1 MALSDMKVFN
11 EYLKN
16 ATIETLAQDVEKFN
30 AASAGAIRLTT
41 QGIDG
46 DFLQESFWAG
56 LHGAQRRVDRYAANG
71 AQSATP
77 LSQKQYDAVKVAGGF
92 GPILWEPSQLS
103 WIQNSPEEA
112 LEVISRNLSEA
123 IVADQLNTVIAA
135 LVAAISN
142 QAAATNDVSAT
153 AGVTYAAINAAHA
166 KFGDASGRLVA
177 QVMNGVTFHDL
188 IGKNLTNAQQLF
200 RAGDVTI
207 VDILG
212 KAVIVTDSPALYSA
226 AVADPAAPAKQ
237 RVLSLADGAGM
248 VMDGSDLIT
257 NIETSNGKG
266 RIETTFQADYSF
278 GLALRGYTWD
288 TANGGKS
295 PTDAKLAT
303 GSNWDLVASSIKA
316 SAGVITIGDA
326 SK

>member
-56 LHGAQRRVDRYAANG
+56 LHGAQRRVDRYTSNG
-71 AQSATP
+71 NQSATA
-77 LSQKQYDAVKVAGGF
+77 LAQKQYDAVKVAGGF
-92 GPILWEPSQLS
+92 GPILWEPSQLA
-103 WIQNSPEEA
+103 WIQKSPEEA

-248 VMDGSDLIT
+248 VMDGSELVT
-257 NIETSNGKG
+257 NIQTLNGKS
-266 RIETTFQADYSF
+266 RIETTFQADYAF
-278 GLALRGYTWD
+278 GLALKGYTWD

-295 PTDAKLAT
+295 PTDAELAT
-303 GSNWDLVASSIKA
+303 GSNWDLVANSIKA

-326 SK
+326 SL

>member
-11 EYLKN
+11 EYLKQT
-16 ATIETLAQDVEKFN
+16 TIETLAQDVEKFN

-71 AQSATP
+71 AQSATA

-103 WIQNSPEEA
+103 WIQKSPEEA

-142 QAAATNDVSAT
+142 QAAATNDVSDT

-166 KFGDASGRLVA
+166 MFGDASGRLVA

-226 AVADPAAPAKQ
+226 AVATPAAPAKQ

-257 NIETSNGKG
+257 NISVSNGKE
-266 RIETTFQADYSF
+266 RIETTFQADYTF

-295 PTDAKLAT
+295 PTDAELAT
-303 GSNWDLVASSIKA
+303 GSNWELVANSVKA

>member
-11 EYLKN
+11 EYLKST
-16 ATIETLAQDVEKFN
+16 TIETLAQDVEKFN
-30 AASAGAIRLTT
+30 AASAGSIRLTT

-56 LHGAQRRVDRYAANG
+56 LHGAQRRVNRYGAN
-71 AQSATP
+71 ADQEATA
-77 LSQKQYDAVKVAGGF
+77 LAQKQYDAVKVAGGF
-92 GPILWEPSQLS
+92 GPILWEPSQLA
-103 WIQNSPEEA
+103 WIQKSPEEA

-142 QAAATNDVSAT
+142 QGAATNDVSAT

-177 QVMNGVTFHDL
+177 QVMNGTIFHAL
-188 IGKNLTNAQQLF
+188 IGQNLTNTQNLF

-226 AVADPAAPAKQ
+226 AETDPAAPAKQ

-248 VMDGSDLIT
+248 VMDGSSLIT
-257 NIETSNGKG
+257 NISVANGKE
-266 RIETTFQADYSF
+266 RIETTFQADYDF
-278 GLALRGYTWD
+278 GVALKGYTWD

-295 PTDAKLAT
+295 PTDAELST
-303 GSNWDLVASSIKA
+303 GSNWDLVANSVKA

-326 SK
+326 AK

>member
-11 EYLKN
+11 EYLKA
-16 ATIETLAQDVEKFN
+16 ATIETLNQDVEKFN

-71 AQSATP
+71 AQSATA

-103 WIQNSPEEA
+103 WIQKSPEEA

-212 KAVIVTDSPALYSA
+212 KAVIVTDSPALYTD
-226 AVADPAAPAKQ
+226 AVATPAAPAKQ

-295 PTDAKLAT
+295 PTDAELAT
-303 GSNWDLVASSIKA
+303 GSNWDLVANSIKA

-326 SK
+326 SL

>member
-16 ATIETLAQDVEKFN
+16 ATIETLAQDVAKFN
-30 AASAGAIRLTT
+30 GASAGAIRLTT

-71 AQSATP
+71 AQAATA
-77 LSQKQYDAVKVAGGF
+77 LAQKQYDAVKVAGGF
-92 GPILWEPSQLS
+92 GPILWEPSQLA
-103 WIQNSPEEA
+103 WIRKSPEEA

-142 QAAATNDVSAT
+142 QPTATNDVSAT
-153 AGVTYAAINAAHA
+153 AGITYAAINAAHA

-177 QVMNGVTFHDL
+177 QVMNGTTFHAL
-188 IGKNLTNAQQLF
+188 IGQNLANAQQLF

-212 KAVIVTDSPALYSA
+212 KAVIVTDSPALFA
-226 AVADPAAPAKQ
+226 TGTPDKQ
-237 RVLSLADGAGM
+237 KVLSLADGAGM

-257 NIETSNGKG
+257 NISVANGKE

-278 GLALRGYTWD
+278 GVALKGYGWD

-295 PTDAKLAT
+295 PTDAELAT
-303 GSNWDLVASSIKA
+303 GSNWDLVANSIKA

>member
-56 LHGAQRRVDRYAANG
+56 LHGAQRRVDRYTSNG
-71 AQSATP
+71 NQASTA
-77 LSQKQYDAVKVAGGF
+77 LAQKQYDAVKVAGGF
-92 GPILWEPSQLS
+92 GPILWEPSQLA
-103 WIQNSPEEA
+103 WIQKSPEEA

-142 QAAATNDVSAT
+142 QAAATNDVSDT

-226 AVADPAAPAKQ
+226 AVATPAAPAKQ

-257 NIETSNGKG
+257 NIQTVNGKQ
-266 RIETTFQADYSF
+266 RIETTFQADYTF
-278 GLALRGYTWD
+278 GLALKGYTWD

-295 PTDAKLAT
+295 PSDAELAT
-303 GSNWDLVASSIKA
+303 GSNWDLVANSIKA